1 MAHWG
6 HRGRG
11 PRTLLAGAL
20 AFWVAFAVFVAVH
33 TYLSMLSH
41 GHSLA
46 RLVAYQ
52 LATCL
57 FWALSTPAIAALS
70 ARFPLV
76 PWRGRSVL
84 VHGAAGAAFASAFA
98 AWSILMNVSLRPYDV
113 RSPTDLLSGFVAT
126 FSALFPFEVL
136 VYAGIVGAMHA
147 LAFHER
153 SRERALRAAELER
166 ALSEAKHEALAAR
179 LHPHFL
185 FNTLH
190 TVSSLIRAQ
199 QPAAAIRTLA
209 GLSDLL
215 RYALDARSPDAELGE
230 ELEVARRYLAIQSLR
245 FGDRLE
251 VRIDAE
257 ADALP
262 ARVPR
267 LLLQPLVENAV
278 RHGAAPDGEPAWL
291 TIEARR
297 GAPARSAGPASLR
310 IGIANSARGVPPA
323 EGEGHGIG
331 LSATRARLEQ
341 LYGSAFHLDVRRLG
355 DRFELALDLPFRTLA
370 DTPASHA

>member
-1 MAHWG
+1 
-6 HRGRG
+6 
-11 PRTLLAGAL
+11 
-20 AFWVAFAVFVAVH
+20 
-33 TYLSMLSH
+33 
-41 GHSLA
+41 
-46 RLVAYQ
+46 
-52 LATCL
+52 
-57 FWALSTPAIAALS
+57 
-70 ARFPLV
+70 
-76 PWRGRSVL
+76 
-84 VHGAAGAAFASAFA
+84 
-98 AWSILMNVSLRPYDV
+98 
-113 RSPTDLLSGFVAT
+113 
-126 FSALFPFEVL
+126 
-136 VYAGIVGAMHA
+136 MHA

-166 ALSEAKHEALAAR
+166 ALSEARHEALAAR

-215 RYALDARSPDAELGE
+215 RYALDSSSPDAELGE

-278 RHGAAPDGEPAWL
+278 RHGMPGEGGSAWL
-291 TIEARR
+291 TLEARR
-297 GAPARSAGPASLR
+297 GAPTRSAGPASLR
-310 IGIANSARGVPPA
+310 IGIANSAHGVPPV
-323 EGEGHGIG
+323 EGEGRGIG
-331 LSATRARLEQ
+331 LAATRARLEQ
-341 LYGSAFHLDVRRLG
+341 LYGGDYHLELRRLD
-355 DRFELALDLPFRTLA
+355 DRFELALDLPYRTLA
-370 DTPASHA
+370 DAGPHHA

>member
-1 MAHWG
+1 MS
-6 HRGRG
+6 RG
-11 PRTLLAGAL
+11 PRTRTLLAGAL
-20 AFWVAFAVFVAVH
+20 AFWGAFAVFVAIH

-46 RLVAYQ
+46 RLVGYQ
-52 LATCL
+52 LAVCL
-57 FWALSTPAIAALS
+57 FWALSTPPIAAL
-70 ARFPLV
+70 AERFPLV

-84 VHGAAGAAFASAFA
+84 VHAASAAAFAGAFA
-98 AWSILMNVSLRPYDV
+98 AWSIAMNVAMRPYDE
-113 RSPTDLLSGFVAT
+113 RSPTDLVGGFVAT
-126 FSALFPFEVL
+126 FSAHFPLEVL

-166 ALSEAKHEALAAR
+166 ALSEARHEALASR

-190 TVSSLIRAQ
+190 TVSSLIRAE

-209 GLSDLL
+209 SLSDLL
-215 RYALDARSPDAELGE
+215 RYALDASRSPDAELAE
-230 ELEVARRYLAIQSLR
+230 ELDVARRYLAIQALR

-251 VRIDAE
+251 VHLHADP
-257 ADALP
+257 DALP

-278 RHGAAPDGEPAWL
+278 RHGMPGTSDGEAAWL
-291 TIEARR
+291 RLEARR
-297 GAPARSAGPASLR
+297 VNGSLS
-310 IGIANSARGVPPA
+310 IGIVNSAHGVPPA
-323 EGEGHGIG
+323 EGEGRGIG
-331 LSATRARLEQ
+331 LSATRARLER
-341 LYGSAFHLDVRRLG
+341 LYGADFRLDTRRLD
-355 DRFELALDLPFRTLA
+355 DRFELALDIPFRTLA
-370 DTPASHA
+370 RAPASHA